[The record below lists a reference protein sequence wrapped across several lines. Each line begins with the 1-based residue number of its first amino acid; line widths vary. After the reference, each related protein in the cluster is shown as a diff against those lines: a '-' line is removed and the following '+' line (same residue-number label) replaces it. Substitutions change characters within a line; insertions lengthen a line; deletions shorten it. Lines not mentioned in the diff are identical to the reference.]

1 MRERLFAVRFA
12 VAAAGLCVATPLAMA
27 SLVRA
32 LDLAGLTTGADR
44 IVVADVLSVQAAWD
58 AAHRTIHTAVE
69 VSVRESWKGETPAGG
84 RLTIRQLG
92 GTVGE
97 IEMTV
102 RGMARFAVGERT
114 LLFLRRSQVMGM
126 SQGKRSLRWEPIERR
141 WLVDPAD
148 HSEVVTIDRNGGLR
162 AVGAGRA
169 EALDSLRDK
178 VGGLLGK

>member
-1 MRERLFAVRFA
+1 MSKRPFAVQVA
-12 VAAAGLCVATPLAMA
+12 VAAAGFCMVTPLAMA

-32 LDLAGLTTGADR
+32 LDLVELTTGADR

-58 AAHRTIHTAVE
+58 SAHRTIHTTIE
-69 VSVRESWKGETPAGG
+69 ISVRENWKGETPAGG
-84 RLTIRQLG
+84 RLTIRQPG

-102 RGMARFAVGERT
+102 RGMATFAVGERT

-126 SQGKRSLRWEPIERR
+126 SQGKRSLRWEPIAQR
-141 WLVDPAD
+141 WLVDPSD

-162 AVGAGRA
+162 AAGAGRV

-178 VGGLLGK
+178 VEGLLGK